1 MKVHLIKGKYLRRPQ
16 IVTVACILVLSACSN
31 DELAELN
38 KSLNATTV
46 AKTNSQIKPLP
57 TVCEFKAF
65 YYETKDQRNPFIAF
79 KVTDK
84 TKLAGKDNNFKTLA
98 PNAHRTKESL
108 EAYPLNTL
116 KMLGHVLYKNTVW
129 ALIKSADGQLYR
141 IAKGNYLGTNFGKV
155 IQITPDKVTIVELIQ
170 DQQSEW
176 HEQNT
181 TMDLIQ

>member
-1 MKVHLIKGKYLRRPQ
+1 M
-16 IVTVACILVLSACSN
+16 
-31 DELAELN
+31 E
-38 KSLNATTV
+38 
-46 AKTNSQIKPLP
+46 PLP
-57 TVCEFKAF
+57 NVCAFKAF

-84 TKLAGKDNNFKTLA
+84 TKIAVKDNNFKAFA
-98 PNAHRTKESL
+98 PNPHRMKESL

-116 KMLGHVLYKNTVW
+116 KMLGHVLYKNSIW

-141 IAKGNYLGTNFGKV
+141 VANGNYLGTNFGKV
-155 IQITPDKVTIVELIQ
+155 INITPDKVTIIELIQ
-170 DQQSEW
+170 DRQGEW

>member
-1 MKVHLIKGKYLRRPQ
+1 MKTHLINVNLLQ
-16 IVTVACILVLSACSN
+16 IPKISTVACILILQACSN
-31 DELAELN
+31 NEQEELN
-38 KSLNATTV
+38 KSLNDTTV
-46 AKTNSQIKPLP
+46 AKTNSQMQPLP

-65 YYETKDQRNPFIAF
+65 YYETKDQRNPFISF

-84 TKLAGKDNNFKTLA
+84 NKVDVKDNNFKILA
-98 PNAHRTKESL
+98 PNIHRIKESL

-116 KMLGHVLYKNTVW
+116 KMLGHIIYKNTVW

-141 IAKGNYLGTNFGKV
+141 ITNNNYLGTNFGKV
-155 IQITPDKVTIVELIQ
+155 INITPDKVTIVELIQ
-170 DQQSEW
+170 DQQGEW